1 MADKDNTV
9 LPFTAPEREKTGA
22 PPLRL
27 AADDLVK
34 VYKGRRVVRGVS
46 VDILQGD
53 LTEQDVDAIVN
64 AANNDL
70 ILGGGVAGAVA
81 RRGGPA
87 IQAECHAIGPIEV
100 GGAAITG
107 GGQLKA
113 RFVVHA
119 ASMRLGGRTSA
130 ESLRSA
136 TRRSLEIASERGLH
150 SIAFPAV
157 GTGIAHFPLDD
168 CARIM
173 LEEVVRHG
181 SGTTSLTEVRFVLF
195 GDEAEAT
202 FRAEAERQLPPG

>member
-1 MADKDNTV
+1 MTWHAGSLTV
-9 LPFTAPEREKTGA
+9 K
-22 PPLRL
+22 
-27 AADDLVK
+27 
-34 VYKGRRVVRGVS
+34 
-46 VDILQGD
+46 ILQAD

-70 ILGGGVAGAVA
+70 ILGGGVAGAIA

-87 IQAECHAIGPIEV
+87 IQAECHAIGPIDD

-130 ESLRSA
+130 ESLRSS
-136 TRRSLEIASERGLH
+136 TRRSLELASERGLR

-173 LEEVVRHG
+173 LEEVATHAAQG
-181 SGTTSLTEVRFVLF
+181 SSLKEVRFVLF

-202 FRAEAERQLPPG
+202 FRREAERQLAAEETGEKDRRQEDQRHTGQESEDHAG